1 MNCHFYYFSI
11 HGGEFYGYILSDKS
25 DLTEGEPMQS
35 ILIISDKHDM
45 VEPIQ
50 SAFTKEH
57 RLGKVSNKDK
67 AFEALRRERY
77 DLIFIDLHVLLE
89 SMQTQDYTE
98 ALAPFKKQYPTIE
111 IVIMAPQDMI
121 RQVVTLVKA
130 GASDYLTYPIVT
142 DEVRLVTESINQT
155 ILQRSEIDYFRDQF
169 WRADSLTV
177 VKTKNA
183 DMQLVFNK
191 IRSVAP
197 TKSTVM
203 LIGET
208 GTGKGI
214 LANLIHQHS
223 SRAAAQFISVH
234 CGAIPD
240 TLLES
245 ELFGH
250 EKGAFTGAIRRKPGK
265 FEIAKGGTIFLDEV
279 GTITPLAQIKLLQVL
294 QDGSFNRVGGE
305 EALSTDARIIT
316 ATNSDLMKMSD
327 GGQFRRDLYYRLN
340 VFPIE
345 IPPLRERIEDL
356 NLFIDVILKKLNRSH
371 QKNIHEV
378 HPSVFEALKI
388 YSWPGNIREL
398 ENLIERAY
406 ILEGSSLLTPESFPG
421 ELFGDDIPAA
431 VLSMDSHLPLTK
443 ARQKAVEDF
452 ERRYLK
458 DLIARNKGKIKKS
471 AEDAGITTRQLHKL
485 MSKYGI
491 RKEEYKV

>member
-1 MNCHFYYFSI
+1 MR
-11 HGGEFYGYILSDKS
+11 
-25 DLTEGEPMQS
+25 S
-35 ILIISDKHDM
+35 ILIISDKHD
-45 VEPIQ
+45 VVKPIQ

-67 AFEALRRERY
+67 AFEALRQERY
-77 DLIFIDLHVLLE
+77 DLIFIDLHILLE
-89 SMQTQDYTE
+89 SMPSRDYTE
-98 ALAPFKKQYPTIE
+98 ALSPFKEQYPTIE
-111 IVIMAPQDMI
+111 IVIMASQDMI

-130 GASDYLTYPIVT
+130 GASDYLTYPIVS

-169 WRADSLTV
+169 RRADSLTV

-223 SRAAAQFISVH
+223 SRASAQFIGVH

-250 EKGAFTGAIRRKPGK
+250 EKGAFTGAIRRKLGK

-294 QDGSFNRVGGE
+294 QDGTFNRVGGDE
-305 EALSTDARIIT
+305 TLSTDARIIT

-327 GGQFRRDLYYRLN
+327 EGLFRRDLYYRLN

-345 IPPLRERIEDL
+345 IPPLRQRIEDL
-356 NLFIDVILKKLNRSH
+356 SLFVDVILKKLNRSY
-371 QKNIHEV
+371 QKNIHKV
-378 HPSVFEALKI
+378 HPSVFEALKA

-406 ILEGSSLLTPESFPG
+406 ILESSPILTPESFPG
-421 ELFGDDIPAA
+421 ELFGDEIPMA
-431 VLSMDSHLPLTK
+431 VFSSDFHLPLAK

-452 ERRYLK
+452 EKQYLK

-471 AEDAGITTRQLHKL
+471 ALDAGITTRQLHKL

-491 RKEEYKV
+491 RKEAYKV